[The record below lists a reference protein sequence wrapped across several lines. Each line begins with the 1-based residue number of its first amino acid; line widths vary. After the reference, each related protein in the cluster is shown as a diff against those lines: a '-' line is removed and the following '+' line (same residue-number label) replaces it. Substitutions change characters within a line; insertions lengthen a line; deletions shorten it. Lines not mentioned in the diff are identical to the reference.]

1 MIAVDNLKMQ
11 FGSEEILKGISTVFE
26 QGKTN
31 LIIGQ
36 SGSGKSVMLKCLI
49 GLLKPVAGT
58 ISYHNKPTHQMN
70 LQQQRVLREEIGMLF
85 QGGALFDSMTIE
97 ENIMFPLRMFSE
109 QSRPNGNLDE

>member
-1 MIAVDNLKMQ
+1 MIALDNLKMQ

-58 ISYHNKPTHQMN
+58 ISYLNKPTDQMN
-70 LQQQRVLREEIGMLF
+70 LEQQRILRENIGMLF
-85 QGGALFDSMTIE
+85 QGGALFDE
-97 ENIMFPLRMFSE
+97 KNKNSE
-109 QSRPNGNLDE
+109 P

>member
-49 GLLKPVAGT
+49 GLLKPVSGI
-58 ISYHNKPTHQMN
+58 ISYHNKAKGSHK
-70 LQQQRVLREEIGMLF
+70 EI
-85 QGGALFDSMTIE
+85 IE
-97 ENIMFPLRMFSE
+97 HLTKPM
-109 QSRPNGNLDE
+109 

>member
-58 ISYHNKPTHQMN
+58 ISSVSYTH
-70 LQQQRVLREEIGMLF
+70 LRAHE
-85 QGGALFDSMTIE
+85 T
-97 ENIMFPLRMFSE
+97 
-109 QSRPNGNLDE
+109 